1 MARTERIEKGTVMAR
16 SLTLSEC
23 TLDLPGHWVD
33 SMKFERAL
41 RRCGDALG
49 MAFTRIVIRIPAG
62 CKMMIDVVI
71 RLLSFCNQLVACTKR
86 VRLEFSGGTG
96 VMGYLDRMGFF
107 DHLAKEVDVAP
118 YRPTW
123 SAASRHRGANA
134 GLVEIERFSR
144 TSEADRSLVQRL
156 ANTVERGCASR
167 LDVGEVGE
175 AIFTIFGE
183 LIANVHDHSSTPL
196 DAFAALQTYPQG
208 NRVTVAVSDSGIGI
222 MQSLRPA
229 LVGEHWQNL
238 SDTDLLVEIF
248 REGLSSKH
256 ENKRGLG
263 LKSSARHAIGFKADL
278 DVRLPNQR
286 VLLKP
291 SHDEYRAST
300 AHTQEGLPLV
310 WGTHISFSLDLG

>member
-1 MARTERIEKGTVMAR
+1 MAT
-16 SLTLSEC
+16 SLALSEC
-23 TLDLPGHWVD
+23 TLDLPGCWVD
-33 SMKFERAL
+33 ALKFERAL

-49 MAFTRIVIRIPAG
+49 MAFTTIVIRIPVG

-123 SAASRHRGANA
+123 SAASLHRGGNA

-144 TSEADRSLVQRL
+144 TSEADKSLVQRL
-156 ANTVERGCASR
+156 AQTVERGCSSR
-167 LDVGEVGE
+167 PDVKEIGE

-183 LIANVHDHSSTPL
+183 LVANVHDHSGTPL

-208 NRVTVAVSDSGIGI
+208 NRMTVAVSDSGIGI

-229 LVGEHWQNL
+229 LVGERWHKLN
-238 SDTDLLVEIF
+238 DTDLLVEIF

-256 ENKRGLG
+256 EDKRGLG

-278 DVRLPNQR
+278 DVRMPNQR

-291 SHDEYRAST
+291 SHNEYRANT
-300 AHTQEGLPLV
+300 AYSQERLPLM
-310 WGTHISFSLDLG
+310 WGTHISFSLKLD